1 MCAKPNV
8 VVQSAESC
16 SLVKACDMY
25 NIIERLLLLCC
36 SVTEGFKVPKG
47 VNAVIIPYALHRDP
61 RYFPEPEEFRPERF
75 LPESSKGRH
84 PYAYIPFSA
93 GPRNCIGK
101 KKNRMITKGFW
112 CKIDIIEMI
121 MLNSIQKNEHIS
133 VLVLMRGYM
142 SLFDG
147 VVCVH

>member
-8 VVQSAESC
+8 VVQSAKSC
-16 SLVKACDMY
+16 SIVKTCYMY

-36 SVTEGFKVPKG
+36 SVAGGFKVPKG

-61 RYFPEPEEFRPERF
+61 RYFPEPEEFQPERF
-75 LPESSKGRH
+75 LPENSKVRH

-101 KKNRMITKGFW
+101 KKNRMITKCFW
-112 CKIDIIEMI
+112 CKID
-121 MLNSIQKNEHIS
+121 L
-133 VLVLMRGYM
+133 
-142 SLFDG
+142 
-147 VVCVH
+147 